1 MELKKGLIVRSMAG
15 RDKGEFFVVIEL
27 TENFAFI
34 ADGKNR
40 KLENLKKKNQKH
52 LALTNSKVDLNKAIS
67 NKQIRL
73 ALRNFKVSK
82 TSL

>member
-1 MELKKGLIVRSMAG
+1 MEIKQGLIVRSIAG

-27 TENFAFI
+27 NKDFAFI

-52 LALTNSKVDLNKAIS
+52 LSLTNGEIKIDKAIS
-67 NKQIRL
+67 NKKIRI
-73 ALRNFKVSK
+73 ALKNFKAS
-82 TSL
+82 